1 MPRPKISPSKL
12 DRDMRDAPEAEEEA
26 RTKPTLKEVLSDISK
41 LSDEEGEGDASAG
54 GGSALVKLDRAMR
67 AAVAEHTKTRNAG
80 MQMTVNQAER
90 VVDMTV
96 EEDKQSATA
105 PMLPLPS
112 NVMALPS
119 ADRREKLRIVE
130 ALLFAASEPLKEA
143 ELAQHFAQGEDVKA
157 LLEELQGLYA
167 GRGVNLRRV
176 AGKWSFRTA
185 DDLSFLLERQ
195 AIAQRRLSRAAL
207 ETLAII
213 AYHQPV
219 TRAEIEEIRGVS
231 TSKGTIDV
239 LLETGWIK
247 LRGRRRAPGRP
258 VTYGTTE
265 AFLEHFGFEQIQDLP
280 GLSELKG
287 AGLLDSNLPPGFSM
301 PNPDDA
307 PDLREDEDPLED
319 EDEPLGA
326 GEDDGFEDD
335 GFADDDEAR
344 EDE

>member
-12 DRDMRDAPEAEEEA
+12 DRDMPARRRSEAA
-26 RTKPTLKEVLSDISK
+26 VKPKPTLTSVLSDISK
-41 LSDEEGEGDASAG
+41 LSEEEVEAR
-54 GGSALVKLDRAMR
+54 GGSALLKLDQAMR
-67 AAVAEHTKTRNAG
+67 AVVAEHTKTRNAG
-80 MQMTVNQAER
+80 MPMTVKQAER
-90 VVDMTV
+90 AIEERSAEMTE
-96 EEDKQSATA
+96 EEDEQGAQA

-130 ALLFAASEPLKEA
+130 ALLFAAPEPLKEA

-167 GRGVNLRRV
+167 GRGVNLVRV
-176 AGKWSFRTA
+176 AGKWAFRTA

-195 AIAQRRLSRAAL
+195 AVTQRRLSRAAL

-213 AYHQPV
+213 SYHQPV

-280 GLSELKG
+280 GLAELKG

-319 EDEPLGA
+319 EPLGA
-326 GEDDGFEDD
+326 GEDEPLDP
-335 GFADDDEAR
+335 DEEAS
-344 EDE
+344 

>member
-1 MPRPKISPSKL
+1 MPRHKISPSKL
-12 DRDMRDAPEAEEEA
+12 DRDMPEEA
-26 RTKPTLKEVLSDISK
+26 RAPGLPAKPKSALTALLSDISK
-41 LSDEEGEGDASAG
+41 MSEGERQALAG
-54 GGSALVKLDRAMR
+54 STLLKLDQAMR
-67 AAVAEHTKTRNAG
+67 AAAAEHTKTRTSKAG
-80 MQMTVNQAER
+80 SQMTVNQVER
-90 VVDMTV
+90 RVEMTA
-96 EEDKQSATA
+96 EEDKRGAAA

-130 ALLFAASEPLKEA
+130 ALLFAAPEPLNEA
-143 ELAQHFAQGEDVKA
+143 ELSRHFGQGEDVKA
-157 LLEELQGLYA
+157 LIEELQGLYA
-167 GRGVNLRRV
+167 GRGVNLVRV
-176 AGKWSFRTA
+176 AGKWAFRTA

-195 AIAQRRLSRAAL
+195 AVEQRRLSRAAL

-258 VTYGTTE
+258 VTYGTTI

-307 PDLREDEDPLED
+307 PDLRDDEEPL

-326 GEDDGFEDD
+326 GDDGEDQD
-335 GFADDDEAR
+335 
-344 EDE
+344 EDEQAY

>member
-1 MPRPKISPSKL
+1 
-12 DRDMRDAPEAEEEA
+12 MRDAHDTKEEA
-26 RTKPTLKEVLSDISK
+26 RTKPILKEVLSDISK
-41 LSDEEGEGDASAG
+41 LSEEEGEGDTSAG

-335 GFADDDEAR
+335 DFDDDGEAR

>member
-1 MPRPKISPSKL
+1 MPKPKISPSKL
-12 DRDMRDAPEAEEEA
+12 DRDSPDEAGPRTAAE
-26 RTKPTLKEVLSDISK
+26 TKPVLTALLSDISK
-41 LSDEEGEGDASAG
+41 LSEDEAG
-54 GGSALVKLDRAMR
+54 AGGSALVKLDQAMR
-67 AAVAEHTKTRNAG
+67 AAVAEHTRTRNAG
-80 MQMTVNQAER
+80 MQMTVKQAER
-90 VVDMTV
+90 AVEMTA
-96 EEDKQSATA
+96 EEDKQGAPA

-130 ALLFAASEPLKEA
+130 ALLFAAPEPLNEA
-143 ELAQHFAQGEDVKA
+143 ELARHFGQGEDVKA

-167 GRGVNLRRV
+167 GRGVNLVRV
-176 AGKWSFRTA
+176 AGKWAFRTA

-195 AIAQRRLSRAAL
+195 AVEQRRLSRAAL

-258 VTYGTTE
+258 VTCGTTT

-319 EDEPLGA
+319 EPLGA
-326 GEDDGFEDD
+326 GEDDDEEREED
-335 GFADDDEAR
+335 GTQ
-344 EDE
+344 

>member
-1 MPRPKISPSKL
+1 
-12 DRDMRDAPEAEEEA
+12 MRDAPEAEEEA

-41 LSDEEGEGDASAG
+41 LSDEEGEGDALAG

>member
-1 MPRPKISPSKL
+1 
-12 DRDMRDAPEAEEEA
+12 MRDAPDANEEA

-80 MQMTVNQAER
+80 KQMTVNQAER

-96 EEDKQSATA
+96 EEDKQSAAA

-335 GFADDDEAR
+335 GFDDDAAR